1 MIKILFLC
9 HGNICRSPMAAA
21 ILQQKVNEQHLGD
34 QFQIDSKALTRDEI
48 PFGSDWGHGIDPR
61 AQRVLNKHNVP
72 FGSHH
77 AQLMKKSDY
86 DQYDYLIGMDEENF
100 YYMNRIAGGDPQH
113 KEFKLLQFA
122 GSTKDID
129 DPWFSNDFDLAYAE
143 IEKGCT
149 ALLKVLLS
157 ERKS

>member
-21 ILQQKVNEQHLGD
+21 ILQQKVNEQKLGS

-48 PFGSDWGHGIDPR
+48 PFGDDWGHGIDAR
-61 AQRVLNKHNVP
+61 AKRVLTKHNVT

-77 AQLMKKSDY
+77 ATLMKKSDY
-86 DQYDYLIGMDEENF
+86 DKYDYLIGMDEENF
-100 YYMNRIAGGDPQH
+100 YDMNRIAGGDPQH
-113 KEFKLLQFA
+113 KEYKLLQFA
-122 GSTKDID
+122 GSHKDID
-129 DPWFSNDFDLAYAE
+129 DPWFSNDFELAYSE

-149 ALLKVLLS
+149 ALLDHLLS
-157 ERKS
+157 EKRK